1 MAGDTSCRGQGCD
14 ICFQPD
20 AAQMQSNKCTAA
32 ALKLSGHPPPE
43 AAGHGPQCSQCLPKV
58 PEGEGEHVCSQKA
71 KLQQEWTSTPSL
83 CSPVFLVL
91 EICHLSFIPCLLQI
105 SVQDEKK
112 NLPKLPMLSFWHSG
126 IRQQAAVDPC

>member
-43 AAGHGPQCSQCLPKV
+43 AAGRRAPSAVSAYLRYQREKGNTCAPKKPNSSRNGHLHLP
-58 PEGEGEHVCSQKA
+58 SA
-71 KLQQEWTSTPSL
+71 
-83 CSPVFLVL
+83 VL
-91 EICHLSFIPCLLQI
+91 F
-105 SVQDEKK
+105 
-112 NLPKLPMLSFWHSG
+112 F
-126 IRQQAAVDPC
+126 